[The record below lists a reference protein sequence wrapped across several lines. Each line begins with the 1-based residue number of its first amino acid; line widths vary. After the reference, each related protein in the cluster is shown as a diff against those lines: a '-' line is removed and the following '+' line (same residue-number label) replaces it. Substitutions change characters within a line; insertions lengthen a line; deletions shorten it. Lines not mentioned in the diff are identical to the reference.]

1 MWTKEDYV
9 QRPQNGRRGAGQVHG
24 HRSQGFLGEQDE
36 GHVARQTKICKGE
49 GSGEGTLKS
58 EEGLAQGEEARTGM
72 GRAMQVAACRETLG
86 EAVEKLKG
94 NFWAASSKGA
104 RDVERYWPRESTGA
118 TWICFR

>member
-1 MWTKEDYV
+1 
-9 QRPQNGRRGAGQVHG
+9 
-24 HRSQGFLGEQDE
+24 
-36 GHVARQTKICKGE
+36 
-49 GSGEGTLKS
+49 
-58 EEGLAQGEEARTGM
+58 M